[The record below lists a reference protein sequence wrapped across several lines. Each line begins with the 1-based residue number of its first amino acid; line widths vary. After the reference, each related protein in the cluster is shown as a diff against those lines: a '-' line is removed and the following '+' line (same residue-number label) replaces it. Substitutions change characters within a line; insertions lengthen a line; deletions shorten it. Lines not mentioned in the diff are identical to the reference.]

1 MVASAPVFTRR
12 TLPMEGKFLMI
23 NFESSTSSAVG
34 IVYSVPFFSCEE
46 TAEIISFL
54 ACPSSRAPYPLQ

>member
-1 MVASAPVFTRR
+1 MVASAPVFTIR
-12 TLPMEGKFLMI
+12 TFPMDGKFLMI

>member
-1 MVASAPVFTRR
+1 MV
-12 TLPMEGKFLMI
+12 GKFLMI

-46 TAEIISFL
+46 TAEIISL
-54 ACPSSRAPYPLQ
+54 QNSSLVQKLQDFKNSGSKL